1 MATAVPED
9 VDEDGEASDIT
20 SACCLYVMNGIVPEL
35 KVSPAPTI
43 ENRIQDIPIR
53 LALSRNANVFMV

>member
-9 VDEDGEASDIT
+9 VDEDDEESDIT
-20 SACCLYVMNGIVPEL
+20 SACCLYVMNGMVPGL
-35 KVSPAPTI
+35 MVTPAPTI

-53 LALSRNANVFMV
+53 LVLSRNASVFMA